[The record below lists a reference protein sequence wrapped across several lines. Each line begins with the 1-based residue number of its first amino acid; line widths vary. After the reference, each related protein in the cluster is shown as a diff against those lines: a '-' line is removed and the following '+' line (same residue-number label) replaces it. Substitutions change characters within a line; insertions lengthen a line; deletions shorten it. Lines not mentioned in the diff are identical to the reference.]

1 MFRGLFMRL
10 CGFLGHDCLLCNRS
24 LFNKNTE
31 AESPDDHCHLLLR
44 DGPADTPAVYQNA
57 LHQRLFREKQTFIG
71 GLQTRNVIVWLGR
84 LGGRHMPHVV
94 VMAHGTRPLSAAV
107 CADEYLIL

>member
-1 MFRGLFMRL
+1 MRL

-24 LFNKNTE
+24 LFNKKTE

-44 DGPADTPAVYQNA
+44 DGPAD
-57 LHQRLFREKQTFIG
+57 I
-71 GLQTRNVIVWLGR
+71 GR

-107 CADEYLIL
+107 CADGYLILQIDRPPPGGPG